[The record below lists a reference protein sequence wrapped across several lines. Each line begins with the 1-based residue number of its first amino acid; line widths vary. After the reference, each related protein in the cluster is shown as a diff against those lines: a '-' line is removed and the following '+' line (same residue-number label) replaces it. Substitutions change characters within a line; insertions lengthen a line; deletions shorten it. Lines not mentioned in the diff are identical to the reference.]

1 MKNYNGLSSEEIKKA
16 KENGFILTGIT
27 GAGKTTLL
35 NVIFGKNMSV
45 VKKSATSVT
54 KVSDCYYY
62 KNKDGNCFC
71 LIDTPGLSDTAN
83 DPIVEKNHLEG
94 IRKVVR
100 EERIHIKGILF
111 LINFQKERL
120 DSGEQSAL
128 INYNNL
134 FPLQRFWQNII
145 IIYTHYYACP
155 DGDDLDDMKKDRTE
169 SNKSLFKNIMN
180 SIKKVS
186 DPVEY
191 ENLNIQYF
199 NSFWPINEK
208 KRDTQEKINNKVKNK
223 LDGEMYKLSKTD
235 PLFTKIEFAHIYNF
249 QLNENGKD
257 YLAEVEYIEFYD
269 LNDKPLRRINL
280 EIKNKREIKKEN
292 KKNCP
297 NLRIEVEVASS
308 EKNEDGTLNHVVQ
321 KGTEENSNIMK
332 QYKEEGIGGLLL
344 GAAGLIGGCLLCTT
358 AAPIVATT
366 VIAGGVGSL
375 LGKLFK

>member
-120 DSGEQSAL
+120 DGGEQSAL

-155 DGDDLDDMKKDRTE
+155 DGDDLDDMKKDRTD
-169 SNKSLFKNIMN
+169 SNKSLFKDIF
-180 SIKKVS
+180 I
-186 DPVEY
+186 
-191 ENLNIQYF
+191 
-199 NSFWPINEK
+199 
-208 KRDTQEKINNKVKNK
+208 
-223 LDGEMYKLSKTD
+223 
-235 PLFTKIEFAHIYNF
+235 
-249 QLNENGKD
+249 
-257 YLAEVEYIEFYD
+257 
-269 LNDKPLRRINL
+269 
-280 EIKNKREIKKEN
+280 
-292 KKNCP
+292 
-297 NLRIEVEVASS
+297 
-308 EKNEDGTLNHVVQ
+308 
-321 KGTEENSNIMK
+321 
-332 QYKEEGIGGLLL
+332 
-344 GAAGLIGGCLLCTT
+344 
-358 AAPIVATT
+358 
-366 VIAGGVGSL
+366 
-375 LGKLFK
+375 